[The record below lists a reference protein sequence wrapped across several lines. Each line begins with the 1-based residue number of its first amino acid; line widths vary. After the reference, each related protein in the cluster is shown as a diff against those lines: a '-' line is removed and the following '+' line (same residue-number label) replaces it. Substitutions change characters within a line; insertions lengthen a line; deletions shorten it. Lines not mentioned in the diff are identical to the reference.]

1 MDMMTGRALE
11 RQISAK
17 RREIARLRQEMRLR
31 EAEMQTLI
39 ASERDGAAVATLL
52 LEMRR
57 RLSGL
62 IIERDA
68 MMDGLVFRP
77 EAGEAGRDARPEEE
91 ASRRL
96 G

>member
-11 RQISAK
+11 RRISAK
-17 RREIARLRQEMRLR
+17 RREIARLRQDIKRR
-31 EAEMQTLI
+31 EAEMEMLI
-39 ASERDGAAVATLL
+39 SLRNDGAEAAEKL

-57 RLSGL
+57 ALSRL

-77 EAGEAGRDARPEEE
+77 ESEALKTSTR
-91 ASRRL
+91 
-96 G
+96 

>member
-17 RREIARLRQEMRLR
+17 RREIARLRQDMRLR
-31 EAEMQTLI
+31 EAEMGDLI
-39 ASERDGAAVATLL
+39 ARGIDNAPAAADV

-57 RLSGL
+57 RLSRL

-68 MMDGLVFRP
+68 LMDGLVFRP
-77 EAGEAGRDARPEEE
+77 
-91 ASRRL
+91 
-96 G
+96 